1 MIRTSL
7 VALVALV
14 ASGTL
19 FAPRRALAEGKY
31 AFVDLQRAL
40 EETEDGKK
48 AKAKLKSD
56 FDRKQKEL
64 DEKQEELKKI
74 KEGLEKKAALMKP
87 EALQKEQKDF
97 QDRFVE
103 LQQTYQRLQQDLAK
117 REQDA
122 TRNIFGKLQTVVGT
136 IAEREHFAMVLEKN
150 SAVVWGLPS
159 LDITNEVIRMY
170 NSSGGIGAAAMG
182 DSGSS
187 NSGKSNSGTSNS
199 GTSSSGTS
207 SSRTSTSKRK

>member
-1 MIRTSL
+1 MNRTL
-7 VALVALV
+7 VAFVVLCAAALPFLSK
-14 ASGTL
+14 AAAADT
-19 FAPRRALAEGKY
+19 GKY

-56 FDRKQKEL
+56 FDKKQKEL
-64 DEKQEELKKI
+64 DEKQEELKKM
-74 KEGLEKKAALMKP
+74 KDALDKKAALMKP
-87 EALQKEQKDF
+87 EALQKESKDF

-117 REQDA
+117 KEQDA
-122 TRNIFGKLQTVVGT
+122 TRNIFTRLQTVVGT

-150 SAVVWGLPS
+150 AAVVWGQPS

-170 NSSGGIGAAAMG
+170 NTSAPAASGGDKPA
-182 DSGSS
+182 
-187 NSGKSNSGTSNS
+187 K
-199 GTSSSGTS
+199 
-207 SSRTSTSKRK
+207 KK

>member
-1 MIRTSL
+1 MKRTL
-7 VALVALV
+7 VAFLVV
-14 ASGTL
+14 CASSMPFFSKASAADT
-19 FAPRRALAEGKY
+19 GKY

-64 DEKQEELKKI
+64 DDKQEELKKM
-74 KEGLEKKAALMKP
+74 KEALDKKAALMKP
-87 EALQKEQKDF
+87 EALQKESKDF

-117 REQDA
+117 KEQDA
-122 TRNIFGKLQTVVGT
+122 TRNIFAKLQAVVGQ
-136 IAEREHFAMVLEKN
+136 IAEREHFSMVLEKN
-150 SAVVWGLPS
+150 AAVVWGQPS

-170 NSSGGIGAAAMG
+170 NASAPTSSGE
-182 DSGSS
+182 
-187 NSGKSNSGTSNS
+187 
-199 GTSSSGTS
+199 
-207 SSRTSTSKRK
+207 SKPAKKK